1 MTRGMSQRPGNTFG
15 MIAVAGVLGASA
27 PALSTQLYMTEVPN
41 ASCTTC
47 HVQNNV
53 LDTFGTAV
61 QAQLQ
66 ANGAISW
73 AGLFLRDSDNDTY
86 SNGEELGDPCGVW
99 RPGATPRFTN
109 GITDPG
115 DAASHPNMPTI
126 GLCGGG
132 SSSAPGSSAGVSSSG
147 VASSQGG
154 SSSQGGASSA
164 DPGSS
169 APVQASS
176 VDNTAS
182 GTSEPFRQKTPLEQI
197 GCGGNHAAG
206 VPGHIPL
213 GALLLLGLARVWRRR
228 A

>member
-1 MTRGMSQRPGNTFG
+1 MHQGMEQRLRNTSAITAAFLLL
-15 MIAVAGVLGASA
+15 AHASTA
-27 PALSTQLYMTEVPN
+27 RATQLYLTEVPN

-66 ANGAISW
+66 ANGAINW
-73 AGLFLRDSDNDTY
+73 AGLFLRDSDADGY

-115 DAASHPNMPTI
+115 EPSSHPNMPTI

-154 SSSQGGASSA
+154 SSSQA
-164 DPGSS
+164 
-169 APVQASS
+169 
-176 VDNTAS
+176 
-182 GTSEPFRQKTPLEQI
+182 K
-197 GCGGNHAAG
+197 
-206 VPGHIPL
+206 
-213 GALLLLGLARVWRRR
+213 
-228 A
+228 